1 MAELADAL
9 DLGSSPHRR
18 IGVRVPSLA
27 PEKTYAGVMS
37 RFILNKVKER
47 NKPALGGIEIP
58 GPLVAGPW

>member
-1 MAELADAL
+1 
-9 DLGSSPHRR
+9 
-18 IGVRVPSLA
+18 
-27 PEKTYAGVMS
+27 VMS